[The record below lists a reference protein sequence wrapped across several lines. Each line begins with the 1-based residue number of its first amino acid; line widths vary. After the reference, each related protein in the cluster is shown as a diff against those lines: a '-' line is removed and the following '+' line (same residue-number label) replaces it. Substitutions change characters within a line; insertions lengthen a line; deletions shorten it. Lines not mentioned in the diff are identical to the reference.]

1 MPRSKRWHEL
11 QRETNRLREHFLP
24 EAFEPLGVYPNAA
37 RVQARTRAF
46 LVLSHAEIEGYLEGW
61 AKELARAAETA
72 WTGSGKIT
80 RPLTFLF
87 AILADR
93 VAVPETLVGPTAKDS
108 PQKLAEASVKLFQ
121 RYYKVI
127 KDNNGIKEKNFLALF
142 APLGIPASALGLT
155 LLPGLDS
162 FGALRG
168 SHAHASASAVA
179 SVPDPETEYKRVV
192 DLVNDLGPFDDWLRS
207 YKAKIR

>member
-1 MPRSKRWHEL
+1 MPRSKRWREL
-11 QRETNRLREHFLP
+11 QRETNRLRAHFLP
-24 EAFEPLGVYPNAA
+24 EAFEPLGVYPNSA
-37 RVQARTRAF
+37 RVQAHTRAF
-46 LVLSHAEIEGYLEGW
+46 LVLSHAEIESYLEGW
-61 AKELARAAETA
+61 AKELARAAETT
-72 WTGSGKIT
+72 WTTSSKIT

-93 VAVPETLVGPTAKDS
+93 IAIAETLVGPSAKDS
-108 PQKLAEASVKLFQ
+108 PQRLADASVKLFQ

-142 APLGIPASALGLT
+142 APLGIPAAALGAT

-168 SHAHASASAVA
+168 SHAHVSASAVA
-179 SVPDPETEYKRVV
+179 SVLDPETEYKRVS
-192 DLVNDLGPFDDWLRS
+192 DLVNDLGPFDDWLRA
-207 YKAKIR
+207 YNAKIR